1 MNRHLLAL
9 LAVCS
14 SSLVLAAT
22 AEVQPHAPG
31 IESADYIWNEMDS
44 EKLQALRAKVNLQ
57 NGKIAFEVCQGC
69 HRANALGRE
78 DGTYPRLAAQH
89 DTVLIKQMSD
99 IRAGRRDNP
108 KMYPFVNEHVIAAQE
123 IADIAGYLQSLPSP
137 ASNGRGPGAD
147 LETGKTIY
155 EKRCASCH
163 EKDGSGS
170 AEKLYPR
177 VNGQHFAY
185 LLRQNLDIRDGVRR
199 NSNPKMVRVIR
210 QYSDDELKAVADY
223 MSRLPPPT
231 LAATPDTGK
240 APKAPAATR

>member
-1 MNRHLLAL
+1 MNRYLLAL
-9 LAVCS
+9 LALCS
-14 SSLVLAAT
+14 SGLVLAAT

-44 EKLQALRAKVNLQ
+44 EKLLALRAKVNLG
-57 NGKIAFEVCQGC
+57 NGKVAFEVCQGC

-78 DGTYPRLAAQH
+78 DGSYPRLAAQH

-108 KMYPFVNEHVIAAQE
+108 KMYPFVNEHVIEAQE

-137 ASNGRGPGAD
+137 ASNGKGPGAD

-155 EKRCASCH
+155 EKRCVSCH

-185 LLRQNLDIRDGVRR
+185 LLRQNIDIRDGVRR

-210 QYSDDELKAVADY
+210 QYSDEELKAVADY

-231 LAATPDTGK
+231 VAT
-240 APKAPAATR
+240 APAATKMQKAPAGAR

>member
-1 MNRHLLAL
+1 MKRHLLIL
-9 LAVCS
+9 LALCGS
-14 SSLVLAAT
+14 GLAQSET
-22 AEVQPHAPG
+22 SVQPRAPG

-44 EKLQALRAKVNLQ
+44 EKLVALRAKVNTR

-69 HRANALGRE
+69 HRADALGRE

-108 KMYPFVNEHVIAAQE
+108 KMYPFVNEHVIEPQE

-137 ASNGRGPGAD
+137 ASNGKGPGNQLDA
-147 LETGKTIY
+147 GKTIY
-155 EKRCASCH
+155 EKRCETCH

-177 VNGQHFAY
+177 VNGQHFSY

-199 NSNPKMVRVIR
+199 NSNPKMVRAIR

-223 MSRLPPPT
+223 MSRLPAPT
-231 LAATPDTGK
+231 LAALQPPAKSQKPPTGS
-240 APKAPAATR
+240 R